1 MRVDGKVA
9 VITGAGG
16 DLGRGMALCLAEAG
30 ARVMVNDK
38 VRAKAEDTAALLRA
52 QGSPVLVHDA
62 DVTRAA
68 EVRAMIDETVGAW
81 GPVDILVNNAGDFR
95 DGLIQNMTDEDWD
108 VVVDLSLKGSF
119 VCSRAVVPR
128 MIERRYGKIVN
139 ISSLAYK
146 GNVGQA
152 NYSSAKA
159 GVVGLTRALGLELAR
174 HGINVN
180 CVAPGLIETPKT
192 TTLLRADARE
202 RLVRMTPMRRMGEI
216 ADIARA
222 VLFLSCDASKYI
234 TRQVLHV
241 SGGMEGL

>member
-1 MRVDGKVA
+1 M
-9 VITGAGG
+9 
-16 DLGRGMALCLAEAG
+16 
-30 ARVMVNDK
+30 
-38 VRAKAEDTAALLRA
+38 
-52 QGSPVLVHDA
+52 
-62 DVTRAA
+62 
-68 EVRAMIDETVGAW
+68 W
-81 GPVDILVNNAGDFR
+81 
-95 DGLIQNMTDEDWD
+95 
-108 VVVDLSLKGSF
+108 
-119 VCSRAVVPR
+119 SRAVVPR

-180 CVAPGLIETPKT
+180 CVAPGLIDTPRART
-192 TTLLRADARE
+192 VLRQDARE